1 MVTGIT
7 GTNTRPLRVGILG
20 SGQAGERNASGFAQ
34 SRDCT
39 LTAVCDVDSAKA
51 RALAE
56 RFGADAFDNWE
67 VMLEQPLDILVIALP
82 HALHVAPAVAAAAKG
97 VHVLMEK
104 PIATTL
110 ADAHIIIDA
119 CQQAGVL
126 LTISFVHRFR
136 EEVKQAKSWLET
148 GELGTPQLARSVM
161 NGQRGAHLPAWV
173 TQQNL
178 AGGGVLMYSAIHEI
192 DRLRWLLGQ
201 EVTRVHAHTHHYDP
215 TSEVEDSVTALL
227 EFAGGSTATLTTSAP
242 VYPSLPLWET
252 EIVGNKGILRV
263 QTRHYAA
270 LSNTHTHNTIDTQ
283 HLAQEQ
289 GIHYNFAR
297 QAQAFA
303 DAVLGRTALAVTAE
317 DGLKALEVTLAIY
330 ASAEQHQPVSLA

>member
-1 MVTGIT
+1 
-7 GTNTRPLRVGILG
+7 
-20 SGQAGERNASGFAQ
+20 
-34 SRDCT
+34 
-39 LTAVCDVDSAKA
+39 
-51 RALAE
+51 LAE
-56 RFGADAFDNWE
+56 RFAATAFEDWQ
-67 VMLEQPLDILVIALP
+67 VMLEQPLDLLVIALP
-82 HALHVAPAVAAAAKG
+82 HALHVAPALAAAAKG
-97 VHVLMEK
+97 IHILMEK

-110 ADAHIIIDA
+110 EDAHTIVDA
-119 CQQAGVL
+119 CTNAGVL

-173 TQQNL
+173 TQRNL
-178 AGGGVLMYSAIHEI
+178 SGGGVLMYSAIHEV

-215 TSEVEDSVTALL
+215 ASEVEDSVTALL
-227 EFAGGSTATLTTSAP
+227 EFTGGSTATLTTSAP
-242 VYPSLPLWET
+242 SYPSLPLWET
-252 EIVGNKGILRV
+252 EIVGDKGILLV

-270 LSNTHTHNTIDTQ
+270 LSNAHTHNTLDTQ
-283 HLAQEQ
+283 QIAQEQ

-303 DAVLGRTALAVTAE
+303 DAILERAALGVTAE
-317 DGLKALEVTLAIY
+317 DGLKALEVALAIY
-330 ASAEQHQPVSLA
+330 ASAEQHQPVTL

>member
-1 MVTGIT
+1 MK
-7 GTNTRPLRVGILG
+7 NLLNVGILG
-20 SGQAGERNASGFAQ
+20 AGQAGERNAIGFAQ
-34 SRDCT
+34 SADCK
-39 LTAVCDVDSAKA
+39 LTAVCDVDVSKA

-56 RFGADAFDNWE
+56 RFGAAAFDNLE
-67 VMLEQPLDILVIALP
+67 TMLEQPLDILVVALP
-82 HALHVAPAVAAAAKG
+82 HALHVEPAQAAAAKG

-110 ADAHIIIDA
+110 EDAHTIIDV
-119 CQQAGVL
+119 CKDAGVL

-136 EEVKQAKSWLET
+136 AEVQQAKRWLEA

-173 TQQNL
+173 TNRDL

-227 EFAGGSTATLTTSAP
+227 EFTNSSATLTTSAP
-242 VYPSLPLWET
+242 SYPSLPLWET
-252 EIVGNKGILRV
+252 EVVGNSGILRV

-270 LSNTHTHNTIDTQ
+270 LSNHQTQQTIDTQ
-283 HLAQEQ
+283 HLASEQ

-297 QAQAFA
+297 QAQAFV
-303 DAVLGRTALAVTAE
+303 DAILKRSELAITPK
-317 DGLKALEVTLAIY
+317 DGLKALEVSLAIY
-330 ASAEQHQPVSLA
+330 ASAEQQQPVTL